1 MCESSGRITVYQG
14 ESSGLFPW
22 SCEGL
27 TGGAVDLG
35 EENQHRD
42 GDDDWELV
50 FVQSLAVDRQG
61 LGWRA
66 DAVSDGDGN
75 D

>member
-1 MCESSGRITVYQG
+1 M
-14 ESSGLFPW
+14 
-22 SCEGL
+22 
-27 TGGAVDLG
+27 DLG